1 MTNFRKIN
9 LPTNQSV
16 KEQQKTVFKSFVGT
30 TRIEVA
36 LKHPVDYENI
46 IHIGKDVAYGDVFIA
61 YNDNPTSFRI
71 YFGKAGNEFKNNE
84 E

>member
-9 LPTNQSV
+9 LSTNQSV
-16 KEQQKTVFKSFVGT
+16 KEQQKTVFKSFVAT

-36 LKHPVDYENI
+36 IQQPVNYKNI

-61 YNDNPTSFRI
+61 YDDNPTNFRI
-71 YFGKAGNEFKNNE
+71 YFGKAGDEFKNNE